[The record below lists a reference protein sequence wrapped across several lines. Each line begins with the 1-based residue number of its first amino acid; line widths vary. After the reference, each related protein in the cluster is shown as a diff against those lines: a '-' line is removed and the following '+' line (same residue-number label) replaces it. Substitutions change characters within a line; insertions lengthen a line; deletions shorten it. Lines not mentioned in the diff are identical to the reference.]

1 MKEFNE
7 VQDQLQAQV
16 KQLRKELDIQE
27 RIICKNDKSTKDQ
40 ISHVLM
46 ANKKINDQIFTNK
59 NCID

>member
-27 RIICKNDKSTKDQ
+27 RIICKNDK
-40 ISHVLM
+40 
-46 ANKKINDQIFTNK
+46 
-59 NCID
+59 